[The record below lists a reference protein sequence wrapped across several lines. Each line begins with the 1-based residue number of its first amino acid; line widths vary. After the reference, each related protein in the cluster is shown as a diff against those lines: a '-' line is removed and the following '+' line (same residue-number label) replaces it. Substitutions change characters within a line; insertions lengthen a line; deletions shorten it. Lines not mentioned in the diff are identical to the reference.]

1 MNERGE
7 NVKFDIVTF
16 MLYAIFSFFIVVL
29 DDLTIPLPD
38 DIKNNVLI
46 VLNLMVLCVTCSMF
60 LKPFDKRQFKKEWW
74 ISILGIIP
82 LVLIIVGTHFAT
94 FNYVYPE
101 RFSFM
106 SDTRLKLYF
115 LGGFIVYIILFSVI
129 VKVYRLFYEKKPNHH
144 VKVDEESIVKEE
156 KS

>member
-1 MNERGE
+1 MNERGG

-29 DDLTIPLPD
+29 DDLTIPLHD
-38 DIKNNVLI
+38 DIKSNVLI
-46 VLNLMVLCVTCSMF
+46 VLNLMVLCVTFSMF
-60 LKPFDKRQFKKEWW
+60 LKPLNKRQFKKEWW

-82 LVLIIVGTHFAT
+82 IALIIVGTHLAT

-106 SDTRLKLYF
+106 SDRRLKLYF
-115 LGGFIVYIILFSVI
+115 LSGFIVYIILFSVI
-129 VKVYRLFYEKKPNHH
+129 VKVYRLFFDKKQTVHGKIDN
-144 VKVDEESIVKEE
+144 ESMMKEE
-156 KS
+156 